1 MAALRAQHQSRRAAA
16 DHDQISTPRPGAR
29 RAPAHQ
35 ARPPRA
41 RSRSQTPM
49 PANAMWQLWLPSD
62 MERFVAEADANAE
75 SVLAQMDKCAETSW
89 MMNMGSAQGY
99 THRKSHC
106 TEKAETPAGDRHVSR
121 LHVHPFREEHA
132 RGRILN
138 DGEIDDD
145 NYAASRRI
153 RAKALGKRDDSV
165 VALKANASHA
175 IQSFKQPFDFVLMD
189 HWKPVLT
196 QRLFPNFS
204 ELQVR
209 VDGVGAT
216 LRHRDAVDVA
226 VRNGSRERPRRPRPL
241 SLDT

>member
-1 MAALRAQHQSRRAAA
+1 
-16 DHDQISTPRPGAR
+16 
-29 RAPAHQ
+29 
-35 ARPPRA
+35 
-41 RSRSQTPM
+41 
-49 PANAMWQLWLPSD
+49 
-62 MERFVAEADANAE
+62 
-75 SVLAQMDKCAETSW
+75 
-89 MMNMGSAQGY
+89 MGSAKGILIEKVIAQRRPKRLLEIGTFLGY
-99 THRKSHC
+99 MSI
-106 TEKAETPAGDRHVSR
+106 R
-121 LHVHPFREEHA
+121 LA
-132 RGRILN
+132 RSMPEDASLTTI
-138 DGEIDDD
+138 EIDED

-226 VRNGSRERPRRPRPL
+226 VRVYGSHEGAAAVSRRRVSTHRPTSCSARAVSFKGIERRKVAPSRPSRVVPL
-241 SLDT
+241 RQRMSWEGSDSGSSASGESRGCRLGVKNQLQLDLVEALAPSRCLDGVVMTT